1 MLNGMGI
8 ISTYRCIWCLVY
20 NSPAF
25 RLLLFVAKDALNIC
39 LAMERHKKNAVVL
52 FDSVFVYLD
61 SATTIEAVMRT
72 LGRNSSGK
80 RARSPKEKN

>member
-52 FDSVFVYLD
+52 FDCVFNT
-61 SATTIEAVMRT
+61 ATTIAAVMRT
-72 LGRNSSGK
+72 QGRNSSGK
-80 RARSPKEKN
+80 RARSPKRKKN

>member
-25 RLLLFVAKDALNIC
+25 RLLLFVAKDGLNIC
-39 LAMERHKKNAVVL
+39 LAMERHKENAVVL
-52 FDSVFVYLD
+52 FDCVFVYLN
-61 SATTIEAVMRT
+61 SATTIEAVT
-72 LGRNSSGK
+72 SPFGRSLSG
-80 RARSPKEKN
+80 

>member
-52 FDSVFVYLD
+52 FDCVFICFNT
-61 SATTIEAVMRT
+61 ATTIGTVMST
-72 LGRNSSGK
+72 
-80 RARSPKEKN
+80 ECEI

>member
-20 NSPAF
+20 NFPAF
-25 RLLLFVAKDALNIC
+25 RLLLFVAKDGLNIC

-52 FDSVFVYLD
+52 FDRVFVYLNT
-61 SATTIEAVMRT
+61 ATTIAAVMSPS
-72 LGRNSSGK
+72 GRNSSGK
-80 RARSPKEKN
+80 RARSP